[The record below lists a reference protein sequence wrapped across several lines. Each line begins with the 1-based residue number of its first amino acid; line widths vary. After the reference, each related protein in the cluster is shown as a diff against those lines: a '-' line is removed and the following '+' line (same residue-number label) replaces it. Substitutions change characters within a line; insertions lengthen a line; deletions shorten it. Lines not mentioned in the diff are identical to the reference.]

1 VNTEPSPDGDEGFNE
16 LASQRVIGRRN
27 SFDGKINTSR
37 GQEPR
42 RSMYFFEALMGDKE
56 VSDLEQESDSMSE
69 DEINDGTTN
78 TEEVESKDNSAL
90 GLDVKRQAS
99 DGIKP
104 SSMFD
109 DIDEL
114 EVDFDVDDIGTV
126 SRKDLIQGVADGLF
140 SIV

>member
-1 VNTEPSPDGDEGFNE
+1 
-16 LASQRVIGRRN
+16 
-27 SFDGKINTSR
+27 
-37 GQEPR
+37 
-42 RSMYFFEALMGDKE
+42 MGDKE

-90 GLDVKRQAS
+90 GLDVKKQAS